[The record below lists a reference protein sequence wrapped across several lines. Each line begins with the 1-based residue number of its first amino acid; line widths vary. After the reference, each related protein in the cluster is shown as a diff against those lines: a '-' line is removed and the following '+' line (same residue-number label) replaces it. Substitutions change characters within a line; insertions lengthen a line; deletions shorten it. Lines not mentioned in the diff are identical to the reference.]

1 MVSIRLSMLA
11 SRLEPFDPDHARL
24 CGDMTVL
31 IDMSERCAHGGFE
44 RVVGNEGKGSSRA
57 FLSGRALD
65 DALDRHLLVCKSSG
79 DGCNRARPVIELER
93 NIIAAFMRPH
103 RRAPVAREVPRRNTE
118 GGPEVAAGNI
128 DDIA

>member
-1 MVSIRLSMLA
+1 MASTAARSACRSSPLPRQRAAAIAAASVTRAISMVSIRLSTRA
-11 SRLEPFDPDHARL
+11 SRLEPFDPDHAWF

-44 RVVGNEGKGSSRA
+44 RIVGNEGKGSSRA

-79 DGCNRARPVIELER
+79 DGCNRARPI
-93 NIIAAFMRPH
+93 
-103 RRAPVAREVPRRNTE
+103 
-118 GGPEVAAGNI
+118 
-128 DDIA
+128 